1 MGRIALIIRVLSAVF
16 IAVVGRTIRR
26 IFRGPIVPTWS
37 WSVEMTVVAARAL
50 VMSSAR
56 GGDRTDRRVLEA
68 KLNPRLPPGLRGLI
82 AVRPGSVGD
91 VAGEWHERRGPFE
104 DRATIL
110 YLHGGAYVSGN
121 PATHRRFAA
130 RLTWESHART
140 FVPDY
145 RLAPADPF
153 PAAVDDALAAYTGLL
168 EAGIDPNRLVLAGDS
183 AGGGLAAALLLR
195 LRDEDRPLPAG
206 SVLFSPYTDLEH
218 RGKSLVRNAP
228 TDYLP
233 LGEARPN
240 LDYIGSAD
248 PRHPYVSPMYG
259 DFSGIPP
266 MLIFA
271 GEKEMILDDSI
282 RLAEAGQRDG
292 VDVELII
299 EPDMFHVWP
308 ALIPNHPATG
318 RAVAKAAEFVM
329 ERTQSREY

>member
-1 MGRIALIIRVLSAVF
+1 MQH
-16 IAVVGRTIRR
+16 
-26 IFRGPIVPTWS
+26 
-37 WSVEMTVVAARAL
+37 
-50 VMSSAR
+50 
-56 GGDRTDRRVLEA
+56 
-68 KLNPRLPPGLRGLI
+68 PG
-82 AVRPGSVGD
+82 
-91 VAGEWHERRGPFE
+91 
-104 DRATIL
+104 
-110 YLHGGAYVSGN
+110 
-121 PATHRRFAA
+121 
-130 RLTWESHART
+130 SHART

-271 GEKEMILDDSI
+271 GGKEMILDDSI